1 MPADTRP
8 PIPLDISF
16 TETDVGVVDEKFER
30 DYQIFLKKDRKSK
43 KCAQEKR
50 GLKR

>member
-8 PIPLDISF
+8 PIPLDLLL
-16 TETDVGVVDEKFER
+16 TETDVRVIEGKFER
-30 DYQIFLKKDRKSK
+30 DYQIYLKKDRKSK
-43 KCAQEKR
+43 KRAQEKR

>member
-8 PIPLDISF
+8 PIPLDLSL
-16 TETDVGVVDEKFER
+16 TETDVRVIEGKFER
-30 DYQIFLKKDRKSK
+30 DYQIYLKKDRKSK
-43 KCAQEKR
+43 KRAQEKR

>member
-8 PIPLDISF
+8 QIPLDLSL
-16 TETDVGVVDEKFER
+16 TETDEAVVREKFER

-43 KCAQEKR
+43 KRAQEKR